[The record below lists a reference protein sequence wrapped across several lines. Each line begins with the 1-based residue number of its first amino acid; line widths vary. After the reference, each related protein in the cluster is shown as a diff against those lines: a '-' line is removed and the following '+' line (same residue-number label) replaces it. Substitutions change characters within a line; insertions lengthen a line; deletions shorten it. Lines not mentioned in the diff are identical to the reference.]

1 MSSLDASVFRL
12 AVQLTGGGLAVF
24 ATIFSFPELPFPY
37 LDATGKIH
45 KHAEAAHLSGLGGK
59 DEGSPMTRLSTA

>member
-24 ATIFSFPELPFPY
+24 ATIFSFPELRPSRYDVRKFRSTLP
-37 LDATGKIH
+37 
-45 KHAEAAHLSGLGGK
+45 
-59 DEGSPMTRLSTA
+59 DESWTRLPPRDESWMSPG